1 MKNEYIELKDYS
13 KYMDV
18 QQGDIVFISSD
29 TRRMLCDAM
38 HNHSDSDLNLFLDGL
53 IKSVGEEGTI
63 ILPTYNWGFC
73 EGEAF
78 DYKKT
83 KSRTGR
89 LSAIALEREDFKRTK
104 HPIYSFVVY
113 GKYKEELC
121 AMENRD
127 SFGGDSPFAFFRN
140 HNIKNYI
147 IDVTLENCF
156 TFVHFVEEQSG
167 MVDYRYIKNFE
178 GDYIDEGGNQTKRE
192 YSMFV
197 RKLDLDVQS
206 TVDLIE
212 DDFIKTGIEHEI
224 QINSSKIKCIR
235 MGDAYDII
243 LRDIKDNKS
252 KKICTYK
259 GQ

>member
-1 MKNEYIELKDYS
+1 MNSVYIELKDYA

-18 QQGDIVFISSD
+18 QKGDIIFLSSD
-29 TRRMLCDAM
+29 SRRMLCDAM
-38 HNHSDSDLNLFLDGL
+38 RNQADSDLNLFLDGL
-53 IKSVGEEGTI
+53 IKKVGKEGTI
-63 ILPTYNWGFC
+63 ILPTYNWEFC
-73 EGEAF
+73 EGKGF
-78 DYKKT
+78 DYNKT
-83 KSRTGR
+83 KSKTGI
-89 LSAIALEREDFKRTK
+89 LSVIALERKDFKRTK
-104 HPIYSFVVY
+104 HPIYSFAVY

-121 AMENRD
+121 AMENID
-127 SFGGDSPFAFFRN
+127 SFGEDSPFAFLRE
-140 HNIKNYI
+140 HNVKNYV

-156 TFVHFVEEQSG
+156 TYVHFVEEQSG
-167 MVDYRYIKNFE
+167 IVSYRYIKNFE
-178 GDYIDEGGNQTKRE
+178 GDYIDEDGICTKRV

-212 DDFIKTGIEHEI
+212 DDFIRTGIEYEI
-224 QINSSKIKCIR
+224 QINSSKIKCIH

-243 LRDIKDNKS
+243 LSDIRDNRS